1 MEITYYIKNTFTDSE
16 IFARSYK
23 TERGYILETGT
34 VFENNIDPVSG
45 IPAFF
50 AESHSCV
57 SDKDLK
63 KYIKSEKIT
72 KTIIETYR

>member
-1 MEITYYIKNTFTDSE
+1 MEITYYIKNTFTDYE
-16 IFARSYK
+16 IVARSYK

-34 VFENNIDPVSG
+34 VFKNNIDPVSE

-57 SDKDLK
+57 SDTELK
-63 KYIKSEKIT
+63 KYIKAAKFTNIIVEK
-72 KTIIETYR
+72 YR